1 MSDEPRRLELTP
13 EELKALLE
21 RVKAAVSESDYEA
34 VKAMADTIEALSRV
48 LDQKATSIKRLLKLL
63 FGQKSEK
70 KNKVFNE
77 SEEDADS
84 KSGDNPEDGD
94 GPGDDQNPE
103 DNAESKAGEKPPKPG
118 HGRNGASDF
127 TGAERVFISHESLY
141 HGGPCP
147 ECRGKVYRLKGPEVV
162 IRIKGSPPLTGTV
175 YELEKL
181 RCNLCGQIFTA
192 TPPEDMGT
200 KKHDESVAVSIALL
214 KYANGVPF
222 YRLQQFQA
230 MMGVPVPASTQWDIV
245 EPLGL
250 EAKGPYLELLKQSA
264 QGELFHID
272 DTTGKVLSLMK
283 EGETENGR
291 KGIFTTGVISK
302 MDDRQAVLYF
312 TGRNHAGEN
321 LKALL
326 ENRVSG
332 PSPPLFMCDALSRN
346 SSEDFDAIMANCLT
360 HARRY
365 FVDVAPSFPEECR
378 FVIEILAKVYH
389 NDQIAKDQNMTPDE
403 RLLFHQ
409 AQSKPLMDELHRW
422 LKKQLEERLVEPN
435 SGLGK
440 AIQYMLNHWDAL
452 TRFLEVPG
460 APLDN
465 NICERALKKVI
476 LHRKNSLFFKTEH
489 GALIGDIFMSLIQTC
504 AMNGENP
511 YNYLLEIHKNPE
523 RVKANPENW
532 LPWNYRE
539 NLNPQ
544 LS

>member
-1 MSDEPRRLELTP
+1 MADEPRRIDLTP
-13 EELKALLE
+13 EDIKALLE
-21 RVKAAVSESDYEA
+21 RIKPVVSDQDYEA
-34 VKAMADTIEALSRV
+34 IKAMADTIETLSQV
-48 LDQKATSIKRLLKLL
+48 LDQKSTSIKRLLHLL

-70 KNKVFNE
+70 KEKMFNK
-77 SEEDADS
+77 SEDKGE
-84 KSGDNPEDGD
+84 
-94 GPGDDQNPE
+94 GPKG
-103 DNAESKAGEKPPKPG
+103 GEKTPKPG
-118 HGRNGASDF
+118 HGRNGAPAY
-127 TGAERVFISHESLY
+127 TGAKKVFIHHESLK
-141 HGGPCP
+141 HGDPCP
-147 ECRGKVYRLKGPEVV
+147 ECPRGKVYRCNIAGTVV
-162 IRIKGSPPLTGTV
+162 RIVGSPPLTATV
-175 YELEKL
+175 YEMEKL

-200 KKHDESVAVSIALL
+200 QKYDESAAVSIALL

-230 MMGVPVPASTQWDIV
+230 MMGVPVPASTQWGIV

-250 EAKGPYLELLKQSA
+250 YAKGPYLELLKQFA

-272 DTTGKVLSLMK
+272 DTTGKILSLMK

-332 PSPPLFMCDALSRN
+332 LSPPLLMCDALSRN

-389 NDQIAKDQNMTPDE
+389 NDQIARDQNMSPEE
-403 RLLFHQ
+403 RLTFHQ
-409 AQSKPLMDELHRW
+409 AESKPLMDALHGW
-422 LKKQLEERLVEPN
+422 VKKQLNEKLVEPN

-440 AIQYMLNHWDAL
+440 AIKYMLNHWDAL
-452 TRFLEVPG
+452 TRFLKVPG

-465 NICERALKKVI
+465 NICERALKKAI
-476 LHRKNSLFFKTEH
+476 LNRKNSLFYKTEH

-523 RVKANPENW
+523 LVKANPENW
-532 LPWNYRE
+532 LPWNFRQ
-539 NLNPQ
+539 NSAPQ
-544 LS
+544 PS

>member
-1 MSDEPRRLELTP
+1 MPDKPRKIELTP
-13 EELKALLE
+13 EDIKSLLE
-21 RVKAAVSESDYEA
+21 RIKPAVSESDYETI
-34 VKAMADTIEALSRV
+34 KAMADTIEALSQV
-48 LDQKATSIKRLLKLL
+48 LDQKAASIKRLLNLL

-70 KNKVFNE
+70 KDKVFNDPE
-77 SEEDADS
+77 DDADS
-84 KSGDNPEDGD
+84 EDGDNPEDDPAPKG
-94 GPGDDQNPE
+94 GNP
-103 DNAESKAGEKPPKPG
+103 PPKPG
-118 HGRNGASDF
+118 HGRNGASAF
-127 TGAERVFISHESLY
+127 TGAERKFISHESLK
-141 HGGPCP
+141 HGDPCP
-147 ECRGKVYRLKGPEVV
+147 ECPRGKVYRLKVPEKVV
-162 IRIKGSPPLTGTV
+162 RIKGSPPLTATV

-200 KKHDESVAVSIALL
+200 QKHDESVAVSIALL

-230 MMGVPVPASTQWDIV
+230 MMGVPVPASTQWGIV

-272 DTTGKVLSLMK
+272 DTTGKILSLMK

-326 ENRVSG
+326 ENRLTG
-332 PSPPLFMCDALSRN
+332 LSPPQLMCDALSRN
-346 SSEDFDAIMANCLT
+346 SSEDLDVIMANCLT

-389 NDQIAKDQNMTPDE
+389 KDQIAKDQNMTPEE
-403 RLLFHQ
+403 RLAFHQ
-409 AQSKPLMDELHRW
+409 FESKPLMDDLHTW
-422 LKKQLEERLVEPN
+422 LKKQLDEKLVEPN

-440 AIQYMLNHWDAL
+440 AIQYMLNHWKAL

-465 NICERALKKVI
+465 NICERALKKAI

-489 GALIGDIFMSLIQTC
+489 GALIGDIFMRLIQTC

-511 YNYLLEIHKNPE
+511 YKYLLSIHKNPE
-523 RVKANPENW
+523 LVKANPENW
-532 LPWNYRE
+532 LPWNYRQ
-539 NLNPQ
+539 NLNSQP
-544 LS
+544 

>member
-1 MSDEPRRLELTP
+1 MPDKPQKLELTP
-13 EELKALLE
+13 EDVKSLLE
-21 RVKAAVSESDYEA
+21 RIKPAVSESDYEIIK
-34 VKAMADTIEALSRV
+34 VMADTIEALSQV
-48 LDQKATSIKRLLKLL
+48 LDQKATSIKRLLNLL

-70 KNKVFNE
+70 KNKVFNDPE
-77 SEEDADS
+77 DDANSEN
-84 KSGDNPEDGD
+84 GDNLDDSTGPKDGD
-94 GPGDDQNPE
+94 SPKDEVDPKDGN
-103 DNAESKAGEKPPKPG
+103 SPPKG
-118 HGRNGASDF
+118 HGRNGASAY
-127 TGAERVFISHESLY
+127 TGADTVSVSHESLK
-141 HGGPCP
+141 HGDPCP
-147 ECRGKVYRLKGPEVV
+147 ECPRGKVYRLKVPEKL
-162 IRIKGSPPLTGTV
+162 IRIKGSPPLTGTI

-200 KKHDESVAVSIALL
+200 QKHDETVAVSIALL

-230 MMGVPVPASTQWDIV
+230 MMGVPVPASTQWGIV

-250 EAKGPYLELLKQSA
+250 EAKGPYIELLKQSA

-283 EGETENGR
+283 EGETKNGR

-302 MDDRQAVLYF
+302 MDYRQAVLYF

-326 ENRVSG
+326 ENRLTG
-332 PSPPLFMCDALSRN
+332 LSPPQLMCDALSRN
-346 SSEDFDAIMANCLT
+346 SSEDLDVIMANCLT

-378 FVIEILAKVYH
+378 SVIDTLAEVYH
-389 NDQIAKDQNMTPDE
+389 NDQIARDQNMPSEE
-403 RLLFHQ
+403 RLAFHQ
-409 AQSKPLMDELHRW
+409 FESKPLMDDLHTW
-422 LKKQLEERLVEPN
+422 LKKQLDEKLVEPN

-440 AIQYMLNHWDAL
+440 AIQYMLNHWKAL
-452 TRFLEVPG
+452 TRFLQVPG

-465 NICERALKKVI
+465 NICERALKKAI

-523 RVKANPENW
+523 LVKANPENW
-532 LPWNYRE
+532 LPWNFGH
-539 NLNPQ
+539 NLRPQ
-544 LS
+544 SS

>member
-13 EELKALLE
+13 EELKSLLE
-21 RVKAAVSESDYEA
+21 RVKPVVSESDYEA
-34 VKAMADTIEALSRV
+34 IKAMADTIEALSQV
-48 LDQKATSIKRLLKLL
+48 LDRKATSIKRLLNLL

-70 KNKVFNE
+70 KDKVFNE
-77 SEEDADS
+77 SEEGADS
-84 KSGDNPEDGD
+84 ESGDNPE
-94 GPGDDQNPE
+94 N
-103 DNAESKAGEKPPKPG
+103 NAGSKEGEKPPKPG
-118 HGRNGASDF
+118 HGRNGASAF
-127 TGAERVFISHESLY
+127 TGAERVFINHESLN

-147 ECRGKVYRLKGPEVV
+147 ECRGKVYRLKVPEKV
-162 IRIKGSPPLTGTV
+162 IIIKGSPPLTATV

-200 KKHDESVAVSIALL
+200 RKHDESAAVSIALL

-230 MMGVPVPASTQWDIV
+230 MMGVPVPASTQWGIV

-250 EAKGPYLELLKQSA
+250 EAKGPYLELLKQFA

-272 DTTGKVLSLMK
+272 DTKGKILSLMK

-332 PSPPLFMCDALSRN
+332 LSPPLLMCDALSRN

-378 FVIEILAKVYH
+378 FAIEILAKVYH
-389 NDQIAKDQNMTPDE
+389 NDQIARDQNMSPEE
-403 RLLFHQ
+403 RMTFHQ
-409 AQSKPLMDELHRW
+409 AESKPLMDELYCR
-422 LKKQLEERLVEPN
+422 LNKQLDEKLVEPN

-452 TRFLEVPG
+452 TRFLKVPG

-465 NICERALKKVI
+465 NICERILKKAI
-476 LHRKNSLFFKTEH
+476 LNRKNSLFYKTEH

-511 YNYLLEIHKNPE
+511 YNYLLEIHKNPGL
-523 RVKANPENW
+523 VKANPESW
-532 LPWNYRE
+532 LPWNFRQ
-539 NLNPQ
+539 NLNHQ

>member
-1 MSDEPRRLELTP
+1 MSDKPRKLELTP
-13 EELKALLE
+13 EDIKSLLE
-21 RVKAAVSESDYEA
+21 RVKPVVFESDYEA
-34 VKAMADTIEALSRV
+34 IKAMADTVEALSQI
-48 LDQKATSIKRLLKLL
+48 LDQKAASIKRLLNLL

-70 KNKVFNE
+70 KDKVFNGPE
-77 SEEDADS
+77 DDADS
-84 KSGDNPEDGD
+84 EGGDNPEDD
-94 GPGDDQNPE
+94 SGPKD
-103 DNAESKAGEKPPKPG
+103 GEKPPKPG
-118 HGRNGASDF
+118 HGRNGASAF
-127 TGAERVFISHESLY
+127 TGAEREFISHESLK
-141 HGGPCP
+141 HGDPCP
-147 ECRGKVYRLKGPEVV
+147 ECPRGKVYRLKVPETL

-181 RCNLCGQIFTA
+181 RCNLCGQVFTA

-200 KKHDESVAVSIALL
+200 QKHDESVAVSIALL

-230 MMGVPVPASTQWDIV
+230 MMGVPVPASTQWGIV

-264 QGELFHID
+264 QGQLFHID
-272 DTTGKVLSLMK
+272 DTTGKILSLMK

-302 MDDRQAVLYF
+302 MADRQAVLYF

-332 PSPPLFMCDALSRN
+332 LSPPQLMCDALSRN
-346 SSEDFDAIMANCLT
+346 SSEDLDVIMANCLT

-389 NDQIAKDQNMTPDE
+389 NDQIAKDQNMSPED
-403 RLLFHQ
+403 RLTFHQ
-409 AQSKPLMDELHRW
+409 AESKSLMDELYCW
-422 LKKQLEERLVEPN
+422 LNKQLDKKLVEPN

-440 AIQYMLNHWDAL
+440 AINYMLNHWKPL
-452 TRFLEVPG
+452 TCFLEIPG

-465 NICERALKKVI
+465 NICERALKKAI

-511 YNYLLEIHKNPE
+511 YNYLLAIHKNPE
-523 RVKANPENW
+523 LVKVNPENW
-532 LPWNYRE
+532 LPWNFRQ
-539 NLNPQ
+539 NLNHQP
-544 LS
+544 S